1 MRRREEATSTTTT
14 TKMIENLYVRH
25 VVSYGQR
32 AICWRNILFASAIGA
47 APVGHFRVFG
57 ITACWPSSQ
66 FNMHQSDACLRFH
79 GHFIFC
85 RLFFLFFFILPMHSR
100 RGKHCFF
107 YSMKMKMRIHA
118 AVNRGEQ
125 KIYLHIKANIELLQ
139 YIQYYNAI
147 VWGRLSN
154 SSLRSSAQCS
164 IARAMGELCNR
175 NRSILFSYSWKR
187 NNIYYYWFRVD
198 SNGLSC
204 IRHQYMCTL
213 VGSRSAASRTART
226 ILFYCYFG
234 WARICFLFFCF
245 FFF

>member
-1 MRRREEATSTTTT
+1 
-14 TKMIENLYVRH
+14 
-25 VVSYGQR
+25 
-32 AICWRNILFASAIGA
+32 
-47 APVGHFRVFG
+47 
-57 ITACWPSSQ
+57 
-66 FNMHQSDACLRFH
+66 
-79 GHFIFC
+79 
-85 RLFFLFFFILPMHSR
+85 MHSR

-107 YSMKMKMRIHA
+107 YSMNIKMRIHA

-139 YIQYYNAI
+139 YMQYYNAI